1 MALPAKSQATIR
13 REVVALA
20 VPATGEQLLSMMV
33 GIVHTF
39 LVGHLGAA
47 PLAAVGLAQQ
57 WTLMAVMLFRPL
69 APARRS

>member
-20 VPATGEQLLSMMV
+20 VPATGKQLLSMMV